1 MSSSDRSPGPVPSST
16 AAFHLQ
22 AVASFVVSLAAVT
35 VGVLYLPA
43 DPWVRAFLA
52 VSVLYVTTSAFTLA
66 KTVRDKQERLTVVNR
81 VDQARLEKLLAEHDP
96 FRPAA

>member
-1 MSSSDRSPGPVPSST
+1 MSSSDRSTGPVPSTT

-22 AVASFVVSLAAVT
+22 AAASFVVSLAAVT

-43 DPWVRAFLA
+43 GPWVRAFLA

>member
-1 MSSSDRSPGPVPSST
+1 MSSSDRATESPTT

-22 AVASFVVSLAAVT
+22 AVLSFGIALAAVV
-35 VGVLYLPA
+35 VGVIYMPA

-66 KTVRDKQERLTVVNR
+66 KTVRDKQERTTVLSR